1 MAPQTEHTRAEALFS
16 AYIDQRV
23 TADEKAFVE
32 RHVAACA
39 DCRAKLNATRAMVA
53 ALRTLPVVK
62 APRSFVLPREMER
75 KPRASLFNWYP
86 ALRLATVLAAVAFIV
101 TFAGDLMLARSGST
115 TMIPMQ
121 AAAPAA
127 APAPMAT
134 AAVPETA
141 AKQAAPAAPTAP
153 TAEAPG
159 ETARALPTPTDEA
172 LMAAGAAATVTDT
185 ATLSEPMM
193 ALRADMAPTETM
205 TATATSA
212 FAPTTPAAA
221 IEPAAPQPDW
231 LRVATIALGGL
242 VIVLGAATLMARRG
256 T

>member
-1 MAPQTEHTRAEALFS
+1 MAPQTEHTRAETLFS

-39 DCRAKLNATRAMVA
+39 DCRARLNATRAMVA
-53 ALRTLPVVK
+53 ALHALPVVK

-75 KPRASLFNWYP
+75 KPRASIFNWYP

-101 TFAGDLMLARSGST
+101 TFAGDLMLSRPGGA

-127 APAPMAT
+127 APAA
-134 AAVPETA
+134 PEVSP
-141 AKQAAPAAPTAP
+141 KQAAPAAPTAP
-153 TAEAPG
+153 TMEAPAD
-159 ETARALPTPTDEA
+159 TVRSLATPTGEA
-172 LMAAGAAATVTDT
+172 LMAAGSAATLTDT
-185 ATLSEPMM
+185 ATLSEPTTL
-193 ALRADMAPTETM
+193 AVEAPTEPALAGEMLTT
-205 TATATSA
+205 TAAYSA
-212 FAPTTPAAA
+212 APTAATGPA
-221 IEPAAPQPDW
+221 EPQTDW
-231 LRVATIALGGL
+231 LRVASVALGGL

-256 T
+256 A